1 MPDSYVKIVRQG
13 ANVMIAVCDTEI
25 LGKKLKDKNRVFEV
39 SEYFYKGKRMTVEEA
54 IELVKRCTIANLVGK
69 NTVGCA
75 KAEGIVHPEAV
86 LQILDVPHA
95 LIVRI

>member
-1 MPDSYVKIVRQG
+1 MPDAYVKIVRQG

-25 LGKKLKDKNRVFEV
+25 LGRTLRDRNRVFEIR
-39 SEYFYKGKRMTVEEA
+39 ECFYKGQRMTVEEA
-54 IELVKRCTIANLVGK
+54 IELVKRCTAANLVGK

-75 KAEGIVHPEAV
+75 KAQGIIHPEAV

-95 LIVRI
+95 LIVKM

>member
-1 MPDSYVKIVRQG
+1 MPDAYVKIVRQG
-13 ANVMIAVCDTEI
+13 AGVMIAVCDTEI
-25 LGKKLKDKNRVFEV
+25 LGKKLKDKNRVFDVREC
-39 SEYFYKGKRMTVEEA
+39 FYKGKRMTVEEA
-54 IELVKRCTIANLVGK
+54 IELVKRCTVANLVGK

-95 LIVRI
+95 LIVKV

>member
-1 MPDSYVKIVRQG
+1 MPDAYVKIVRQG

-25 LGKKLKDKNRVFEV
+25 LGRTLRDRNRVFEIR
-39 SEYFYKGKRMTVEEA
+39 ECFYKGQRMTVEEA
-54 IELVKRCTIANLVGK
+54 IELVKRSTAANLVGK

-75 KAEGIVHPEAV
+75 KAQGIIHPEAV

-95 LIVRI
+95 LIVKM